1 MTKPDK
7 KTVKKPYGKVDKA
20 TALDLKLNKRLSY
33 RQIGKLQGTTGAAIY
48 KSIKDL
54 LPPPEIKQFRENRAD
69 LLAFTQAKDLL
80 TYINLNETERKKLI
94 MKRGLIDT
102 GISFD
107 KERLERGHGATNHSI
122 LFRIVEEACNSRK
135 ITEIAVNLPDQ
146 NNSKMNSIAEQEIES
161 TL

>member
-1 MTKPDK
+1 MMKKKIVKSDK
-7 KTVKKPYGKVDKA
+7 KTTKKPYGKVDKS
-20 TALDLKLNKRLSY
+20 TALTLKLTNNLSY
-33 RQIGKLQGTTGAAIY
+33 RKIGKLQGTTGSAVH

-54 LPPPEIKQFRENRAD
+54 VPPPEIKKFRERRAD

-80 TYINLNETERKKLI
+80 TYLSLNEKERKKLI

-107 KERLERGHGATNHSI
+107 KERLERGYRNDNSI

-135 ITEIAVNLPDQ
+135 VTEIAVNVPGLGDGL
-146 NNSKMNSIAEQEIES
+146 IES
-161 TL
+161 QAINK